1 MYKGLRFN
9 FKMASHSFAYVA
21 FFFFFIL
28 FEWFSL
34 D

>member
-9 FKMASHSFAYVA
+9 FKIASHSFTDSE
-21 FFFFFIL
+21 FSFFFIL
-28 FEWFSL
+28 FKWDSL